1 TRQEFAAAN
10 LRRVRSAPAH
20 AGVCDQARA
29 EHRAAALR
37 SGLSFFPLPVGE
49 GDRGIIMAHTQV
61 LLREDIDNLGARGEI
76 VRVKAG
82 YARNYLLPR
91 KLAVEATANN
101 VRQIEGE
108 KAALAK
114 REAKERST
122 AELQASQLQKLTL
135 KFERKVGEAGV
146 LYGSVT
152 SMYIAHALH
161 EQGYE
166 IDRRKIV
173 LREPI
178 KRFGN
183 YDVPV
188 RLHRDVTLELPI
200 NVLGEGGVEVN
211 VEAVQGAAE
220 KAPEAPEAAPAES
233 ES

>member
-1 TRQEFAAAN
+1 
-10 LRRVRSAPAH
+10 
-20 AGVCDQARA
+20 
-29 EHRAAALR
+29 
-37 SGLSFFPLPVGE
+37 
-49 GDRGIIMAHTQV
+49 MAHTQV
-61 LLREDIDNLGARGEI
+61 LLREDVDNLGARGEI

-114 REAKERST
+114 REAKDRGT

-152 SMYIAHALH
+152 SMDIAHELKQ
-161 EQGYE
+161 QGYE

-178 KRFGN
+178 KRFGSYN
-183 YDVPV
+183 IPV
-188 RLHRDVTLELPI
+188 RLHREVTVELPI
-200 NVLGEGGVEVN
+200 SVLGEGGVEVN
-211 VEAVQGAAE
+211 VEAMQAE
-220 KAPEAPEAAPAES
+220 GVSAPESPTS
-233 ES
+233 EPTIPSEE

>member
-1 TRQEFAAAN
+1 
-10 LRRVRSAPAH
+10 
-20 AGVCDQARA
+20 
-29 EHRAAALR
+29 
-37 SGLSFFPLPVGE
+37 
-49 GDRGIIMAHTQV
+49 MAHTQV

-91 KLAVEATANN
+91 NLAVEATANN

-114 REAKERST
+114 REAKERGT
-122 AELQASQLQKLTL
+122 AEVQGSQLQKLTL
-135 KFERKVGEAGV
+135 KFERKVGEAGI

-152 SMYIAHALH
+152 SMDIAHELK

-178 KRFGN
+178 KRFGS
-183 YDVPV
+183 YSVPI
-188 RLHRDVTLELPI
+188 RLHRQVTVELPVQ
-200 NVLGEGGVEVN
+200 VLGEGGVEVN
-211 VEAVQGAAE
+211 VDALQAEAEPTQ
-220 KAPEAPEAAPAES
+220 PAEPAK
-233 ES
+233 ETNETQE

>member
-1 TRQEFAAAN
+1 
-10 LRRVRSAPAH
+10 
-20 AGVCDQARA
+20 
-29 EHRAAALR
+29 
-37 SGLSFFPLPVGE
+37 
-49 GDRGIIMAHTQV
+49 MAHTQV

-91 KLAVEATANN
+91 NLAVEATANN

-122 AELQASQLQKLTL
+122 AELQAAQLQKLTL

-152 SMYIAHALH
+152 SMDIAHELK

-183 YDVPV
+183 YNVPV

-211 VEAVQGAAE
+211 VEAMEAE
-220 KAPEAPEAAPAES
+220 PGQEQPPASELNERETAGEES
-233 ES
+233 QD

>member
-1 TRQEFAAAN
+1 
-10 LRRVRSAPAH
+10 
-20 AGVCDQARA
+20 
-29 EHRAAALR
+29 
-37 SGLSFFPLPVGE
+37 
-49 GDRGIIMAHTQV
+49 MAHTQV

-91 KLAVEATANN
+91 NLAVKATANN

-108 KAALAK
+108 RAALAK
-114 REAKERST
+114 REAKERSG
-122 AELQASQLQKLTL
+122 AELQADQLRKLTL

-152 SMYIAHALH
+152 SMDVAHALQ

-183 YDVPV
+183 YTVPV
-188 RLHRDVTLELPI
+188 RLHREVTVELPVT
-200 NVLGEGGVEVN
+200 VLGEGGVEVD
-211 VEAVQGAAE
+211 VEALEPETTGQAAE
-220 KAPEAPEAAPAES
+220 TPATES
-233 ES
+233 NESAE

>member
-1 TRQEFAAAN
+1 
-10 LRRVRSAPAH
+10 
-20 AGVCDQARA
+20 
-29 EHRAAALR
+29 
-37 SGLSFFPLPVGE
+37 
-49 GDRGIIMAHTQV
+49 MAHTQV

-76 VRVKAG
+76 VRVKSG

-91 KLAVEATANN
+91 KLAVEATTNN

-114 REAKERST
+114 REAKDRGT

-152 SMYIAHALH
+152 SMDVAHELK

-178 KRFGN
+178 KRFGSYN
-183 YDVPV
+183 VPV
-188 RLHRDVTLELPI
+188 RLHRRVTLELPI
-200 NVLGEGGVEVN
+200 SVLGEGGVEVS
-211 VEAVQGAAE
+211 VEAMQAE
-220 KAPEAPEAAPAES
+220 GESAPASAET
-233 ES
+233 EANQADRDR

>member
-1 TRQEFAAAN
+1 MKKEF
-10 LRRVRSAPAH
+10 
-20 AGVCDQARA
+20 
-29 EHRAAALR
+29 
-37 SGLSFFPLPVGE
+37 
-49 GDRGIIMAHTQV
+49 IIMAHTQV

-114 REAKERST
+114 REAKDRSG
-122 AELQASQLQKLTL
+122 AELQAGQLRTLTL

-152 SMYIAHALH
+152 SMDIAHELK

-178 KRFGN
+178 KRFGS
-183 YDVPV
+183 YTVPV
-188 RLHRDVTLELPI
+188 RLHREVTVELPI
-200 NVLGEGGVEVN
+200 SVLGEGGIEVEV
-211 VEAVQGAAE
+211 EALQG
-220 KAPEAPEAAPAES
+220 EAGTPEAAEQPGQSNTAET
-233 ES
+233 ETDE

>member
-1 TRQEFAAAN
+1 
-10 LRRVRSAPAH
+10 
-20 AGVCDQARA
+20 
-29 EHRAAALR
+29 
-37 SGLSFFPLPVGE
+37 
-49 GDRGIIMAHTQV
+49 MAHTQV

-108 KAALAK
+108 RAALAK

-122 AELQASQLQKLTL
+122 AELQASQLSKLTL

-152 SMYIAHALH
+152 SMDIAHELEA
-161 EQGYE
+161 QGYE
-166 IDRRKIV
+166 IDRRKIA

-178 KRFGN
+178 KRFGS
-183 YDVPV
+183 YTVPV
-188 RLHRDVTLELPI
+188 RLHREVTVELPI
-200 NVLGEGGVEVN
+200 NVLGEGGVEIDVD
-211 VEAVQGAAE
+211 ALQG
-220 KAPEAPEAAPAES
+220 EAAQEPPVAASSEETS
-233 ES
+233 ESTSE

>member
-1 TRQEFAAAN
+1 
-10 LRRVRSAPAH
+10 
-20 AGVCDQARA
+20 
-29 EHRAAALR
+29 
-37 SGLSFFPLPVGE
+37 
-49 GDRGIIMAHTQV
+49 MAHKQV
-61 LLREDIDNLGARGEI
+61 LLREDIDKLGARGEV

-91 KLAVEATANN
+91 KLAVEATTNN

-108 KAALAK
+108 RAALAK

-122 AELQASQLQKLTL
+122 AELQGNQLRNLTL

-152 SMYIAHALH
+152 SMDIAHALN

-178 KRFGN
+178 KRFGH
-183 YDVPV
+183 YTIPV
-188 RLHRDVTLELPI
+188 RLHREVTVDLPI
-200 NVLGEGGVEVN
+200 SVLGEGGVEVA
-211 VEAVQGAAE
+211 VEALPKETETEQTTTETVDETKG
-220 KAPEAPEAAPAES
+220 K
-233 ES
+233 

>member
-1 TRQEFAAAN
+1 
-10 LRRVRSAPAH
+10 
-20 AGVCDQARA
+20 
-29 EHRAAALR
+29 
-37 SGLSFFPLPVGE
+37 
-49 GDRGIIMAHTQV
+49 MAHTQV

-91 KLAVEATANN
+91 NLAVEATANN

-114 REAKERST
+114 REAKERGT

-152 SMYIAHALH
+152 SMDIAHELK

-166 IDRRKIV
+166 VDRRKIV

-183 YDVPV
+183 YNVPV
-188 RLHRDVTLELPI
+188 RLHRQVTVDLPI
-200 NVLGEGGVEVN
+200 QVLGEGGVEVD
-211 VEAVQGAAE
+211 VEALGGESGQAE
-220 KAPEAPEAAPAES
+220 TPAEPPVQT
-233 ES
+233 EE